1 MLFWV
6 YSVNLNSTHIAKQ
19 ERKKYTPCEYVPQD
33 LSAKYK
39 RRECTRVYSI
49 YTITSLHLSWLISIP
64 LCLLSVFTNVFLS
77 IFICHFSLSIWQSDG
92 VNVWASVHICSDF
105 YIIKI
110 AFWVIL
116 QKPTKSRLVRDIKVR
131 GQVIDLVPV
140 STRMTKHSLNK
151 LSSRKITS
159 CLLKWL

>member
-77 IFICHFSLSIWQSDG
+77 IFICQFSLSIWQSDG
-92 VNVWASVHICSDF
+92 VNVWASVYICSAF
-105 YIIKI
+105 LHYKIKI
-110 AFWVIL
+110 AFWIIL
-116 QKPTKSRLVRDIKVR
+116 QKPTKSLVKVGKR
-131 GQVIDLVPV
+131 YQGQRSSHWPRSCI
-140 STRMTKHSLNK
+140 NK
-151 LSSRKITS
+151 NDKAFSK
-159 CLLKWL
+159 